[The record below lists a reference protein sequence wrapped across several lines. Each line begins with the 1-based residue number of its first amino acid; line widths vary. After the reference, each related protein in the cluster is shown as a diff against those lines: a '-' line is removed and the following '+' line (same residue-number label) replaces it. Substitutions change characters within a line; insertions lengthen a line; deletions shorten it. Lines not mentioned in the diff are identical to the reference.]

1 MGDQHGRDKKL
12 IKKKSSETNLKPS
25 FLDINKNNKEKN
37 NTVTE
42 II

>member
-12 IKKKSSETNLKPS
+12 IKKSSETNLKLS